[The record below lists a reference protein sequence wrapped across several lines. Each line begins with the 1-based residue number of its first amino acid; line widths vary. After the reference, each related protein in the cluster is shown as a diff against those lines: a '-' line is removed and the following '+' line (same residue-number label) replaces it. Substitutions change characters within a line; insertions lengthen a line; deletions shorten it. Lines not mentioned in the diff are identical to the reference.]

1 MNVPDRCHL
10 QGWQRLRRDGQRR
23 SERVACGAA
32 MAMIGLPIG
41 SHTPAEIALSLMSE
55 IVAIKSGVQLRQ
67 KKPVQEG
74 V

>member
-1 MNVPDRCHL
+1 
-10 QGWQRLRRDGQRR
+10 
-23 SERVACGAA
+23 